1 MLTGMTT
8 HGMVTAAEAAR
19 LLKVNLRSIPD
30 LVKLRVLPEAHK
42 MPGLRGARLF
52 AIADV
57 YALAKSAGLVDTA
70 DDERT
75 PETHGEPL
83 LGVPPTR
90 TWTPGDSPVLPD
102 AIEHTDAWSADP
114 DRTTRRGE
122 L

>member
-8 HGMVTAAEAAR
+8 QGMVTAAEAAR

-57 YALAKSAGLVDTA
+57 YALAKSAGLVETE
-70 DDERT
+70 DERT

-83 LGVPPTR
+83 LGVPASCPT
-90 TWTPGDSPVLPD
+90 WSPAAYVPTPGLPLVD
-102 AIEHTDAWSADP
+102 KWSDDP